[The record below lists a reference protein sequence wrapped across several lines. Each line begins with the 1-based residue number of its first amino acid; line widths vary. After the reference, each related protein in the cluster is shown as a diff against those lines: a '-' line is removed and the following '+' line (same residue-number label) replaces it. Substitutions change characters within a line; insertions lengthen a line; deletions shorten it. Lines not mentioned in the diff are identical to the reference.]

1 MDLHSRQPTHWRC
14 ISQKGTSTW
23 LEFLRHSTAD
33 RCMRDASQKD
43 IEVAAGIE
51 VVVVMDVCTPMHGR
65 EEGARGGGSGS
76 PSRIAVNGIESA
88 HGNPWMHWR
97 CASRMSDALAMCF
110 QMHLRCAS
118 RCKTAGCP
126 MFNAVDVRCIGD
138 AYFDRRPQ
146 RCARE
151 CGRCIG
157 DASLEVVRC
166 VGDAY
171 FDRRQTAV
179 R

>member
-1 MDLHSRQPTHWRC
+1 
-14 ISQKGTSTW
+14 
-23 LEFLRHSTAD
+23 
-33 RCMRDASQKD
+33 MRDASQKGT
-43 IEVAAGIE
+43 EVSAGIE

-76 PSRIAVNGIESA
+76 PSRIAVDGTESA

-110 QMHLRCAS
+110 QMHWRCAS

-126 MFNAVDVRCIGD
+126 MLNAVDVRCIGD
-138 AYFDRRPQ
+138 AYFDRRQQ

-157 DASLEVVRC
+157 DASLVDVEALAMRRFIEGKQLC
-166 VGDAY
+166 ARECGRSIGDAALLR
-171 FDRRQTAV
+171 F
-179 R
+179 